1 MACKLAEVV
10 CMLRKM
16 MFWALSFMMMMNLTG
31 CFLLV
36 AGVAGGA
43 GTAIWLSGKLTQEF
57 HYPYQQTIEATKL
70 ALKSLNLEVVKETR
84 EEKVAQIKSTYSDGK
99 EMWIDINK
107 VTDNSTRVEVRVGS
121 VNSDKEA
128 ASAVLKKIQEYL

>member
-1 MACKLAEVV
+1 
-10 CMLRKM
+10 MLRKM
-16 MFWALSFMMMMNLTG
+16 MFWAVSFMMMMNLTG

-57 HYPYQQTIEATKL
+57 HYPYQNTIEATKL

-84 EEKVAQIKSTYSDGK
+84 EEKVTQIKSKYSDGK

-107 VTDNSTRVEVRVGS
+107 VGEC
-121 VNSDKEA
+121 
-128 ASAVLKKIQEYL
+128 